1 MIRAVDKT
9 FLFEK
14 MPVKKAVLKQIVP
27 SVISQLI
34 VLIYNLADTY
44 FVGMLN
50 EPRQTAA
57 VTVAASSFIMLTAV
71 SNLFAVGGA
80 SLVARSLGQQ
90 DEPKARSVASISF
103 WCGLICAVLFSAL
116 FHIAAS
122 PILHLCGA
130 TDATYELAFG
140 YARWVIVI
148 GGVGTVL
155 NVLLADLLR
164 AEGCALVAAF
174 GISMGGAANILLDPI
189 FVLPRFCG
197 MGAIGAGVATA
208 LSNTAAALF
217 FLIYVCVRYKTT
229 TVHIHPKSLRY
240 FKTYIGSIL
249 SAGIPSAVQYALTVA
264 AVAALSKFV
273 SGYETEAVAALGIV
287 KKLDQLPLY
296 FSIGVANGLLP
307 LLAYNFSSGD
317 QKRRHEA
324 FTFGCGVS
332 FGFSMLCLIVYEIAA
347 PVLTGLFIGDM
358 TTIAYS
364 ARFLR
369 IMVVAMPMMSLCYP
383 MIIQFQAIGK
393 TKESLI
399 CSILRKGVV
408 DIPLLFLMDSLLPLY
423 GCMTV
428 QPIVDTLS
436 LIAAIY
442 FYRKMSASLH
452 SASAQSDRR
461 RGIFSIGSSPRIR

>member
-1 MIRAVDKT
+1 MEKEIDKT

-14 MPVKKAVLKQIVP
+14 MPVKNAVLKQIVP
-27 SVISQLI
+27 SVISQMI
-34 VLIYNLADTY
+34 MLIYNLADTY

-57 VTVAASSFIMLTAV
+57 ITVAASSFIMLTAV

-80 SLVARSLGQQ
+80 SLMARSLGQQ
-90 DEPKARSVASISF
+90 DEAKAKRVSSISF
-103 WCGLICAVLFSAL
+103 WCGLICAILFSAL
-116 FHIAAS
+116 FRLTAS

-130 TDATYELAFG
+130 TKATYGLAFG
-140 YARWVIVI
+140 YAKWVIII
-148 GGVGTVL
+148 GGAGTIL

-164 AEGCALVAAF
+164 AEGNAVIAAF
-174 GISMGGAANILLDPI
+174 GVSAGGAANIILDPI
-189 FVLPRFCG
+189 FVLPRFFG
-197 MGAIGAGVATA
+197 MGAIGAGIATA

-217 FLIYVCVRYKTT
+217 FLIYICVKHKTT
-229 TVHIHPKSLRY
+229 TININPKSLKY
-240 FKTYIGSIL
+240 FKKYIGNIVTV
-249 SAGIPSAVQYALTVA
+249 GIPSAVQYALTVV

-307 LLAYNFSSGD
+307 LLAYNFSSGS
-317 QKRRHEA
+317 QKRRHDA
-324 FTFGCGVS
+324 FIFGCGIS
-332 FGFSMLCLIVYEIAA
+332 FGFSMLCVTIYEIFASH
-347 PVLTGLFIGDM
+347 LTGLFIGNAA
-358 TTIAYS
+358 TIAYS

-383 MIIQFQAIGK
+383 MIIQFQAMGK
-393 TKESLI
+393 AKESLV
-399 CSILRKGVV
+399 CSILRKGVL
-408 DIPLLFLMDSLLPLY
+408 DIPLLFLMDSLIPLY

-436 LIAAIY
+436 LITAVY
-442 FYRKMSASLH
+442 FYRKISTDLSFR
-452 SASAQSDRR
+452 Q
-461 RGIFSIGSSPRIR
+461 